1 MIETFLPL
9 CRAASEVDLGAEDAT
24 AQLNERFGYESEA
37 GQAFVEAFK
46 ALHLEGAVAD
56 RGELPVEWGRV
67 SKATEETLGFS
78 LDVVHMNGAGPDHI
92 HPTGEASFCVP
103 LEGEPEFEGMRS
115 GWHVLPPGSRHVPQ
129 VKGGRMLIVYLLPN
143 GEMEFL

>member
-1 MIETFLPL
+1 MIDLFIPL
-9 CRAASEVDLGAEDAT
+9 CRAAKDIDFSAEDAT
-24 AQLNERFGYESEA
+24 AQLNSSFGYKTEE

-46 ALHLEGAVAD
+46 ALKEAGKVAD

-103 LEGEPEFEGMRS
+103 LEGEPEFEGTKR
-115 GWHVLPPGSRHVPQ
+115 GWHVLPPGSRHVPK
-129 VKGGRMLIVYLLPN
+129 VTGGRMLIVYLLPN
-143 GEMEFL
+143 GEMEFQ

>member
-1 MIETFLPL
+1 MIDIFLPL
-9 CRAASEVDLGAEDAT
+9 CRAAHGLDFADEDAT
-24 AQLNERFGYESEA
+24 SKLNSSLSYESEE
-37 GQAFVEAFK
+37 GQAFVEGFK
-46 ALHLEGAVAD
+46 ALHSKGEVAN

-78 LDVVHMNGAGPDHI
+78 LDVVHMNGAGPLPV

-103 LEGEPEFEGMRS
+103 LEGEPEFEGTKQ
-115 GWHVLPPGSRHVPQ
+115 GWHVLAPGSRHIPEVT
-129 VKGGRMLIVYLLPN
+129 GGRMLIVYLLPN

>member
-1 MIETFLPL
+1 MIDTFLPL
-9 CRAASEVDLGAEDAT
+9 CRAAADVDFDAEDAT
-24 AQLNERFGYESEA
+24 AQLNERFGYESEE
-37 GQAFVEAFK
+37 GRAFVEAFK
-46 ALHLEGAVAD
+46 ALHAAGEVAD

-78 LDVVHMNGAGPDHI
+78 LDVVHMNGAGPDHV

-103 LEGEPEFEGMRS
+103 LEGEPEFEGTRS
-115 GWHVLPPGSRHVPQ
+115 GWHVLPPGSSHIPLVT
-129 VKGGRMLIVYLLPN
+129 GGRMLIVYLLPG

>member
-1 MIETFLPL
+1 MIDTFLPL
-9 CRAASEVDLGAEDAT
+9 CRAAADVDFGAEDAT
-24 AQLNERFGYESEA
+24 AQLNERFGYESEE
-37 GQAFVEAFK
+37 GRAFVEAFK
-46 ALHLEGAVAD
+46 ALHAAGEVAD

-78 LDVVHMNGAGPDHI
+78 LDVVHMNGAGPDHV

-103 LEGEPEFEGMRS
+103 LEGEPEFEGTRS
-115 GWHVLPPGSRHVPQ
+115 GWHVLPPGSSHIPLVT
-129 VKGGRMLIVYLLPN
+129 GGRMLIVYLLPG

>member
-1 MIETFLPL
+1 MIDTFLPL
-9 CRAASEVDLGAEDAT
+9 CRAAVDVDFADDDAT
-24 AQLNERFGYESEA
+24 AQLNERFGYESEE
-37 GQAFVEAFK
+37 GRAFVEAFK
-46 ALHLEGAVAD
+46 ALHAAGEVAD

-78 LDVVHMNGAGPDHI
+78 LDVVHMNGAGPDHV

-103 LEGEPEFEGMRS
+103 LEGEPEFEGTRS
-115 GWHVLPPGSRHVPQ
+115 GWHVLPPGSSHIPLVT
-129 VKGGRMLIVYLLPN
+129 GGRMLIVYLLPG

>member
-1 MIETFLPL
+1 MIDTFLPL
-9 CRAASEVDLGAEDAT
+9 CRAAADVDFDAKDAT
-24 AQLNERFGYESEA
+24 AQLNERFGYESEE
-37 GQAFVEAFK
+37 GRAFVEAFK
-46 ALHLEGAVAD
+46 ALHAAGEVAD

-78 LDVVHMNGAGPDHI
+78 LDVVHMNGAGPDHV

-103 LEGEPEFEGMRS
+103 LEGKPEFEGTRS
-115 GWHVLPPGSRHVPQ
+115 GWHVLPPGSSHIPLVT
-129 VKGGRMLIVYLLPN
+129 GGRMLIVYLLPG

>member
-1 MIETFLPL
+1 MIEIFIPL
-9 CRAASEVDLGAEDAT
+9 CRAAQSVDLSADDAT
-24 AQLNERFGYESEA
+24 AQLNERFAYESEE
-37 GQAFVEAFK
+37 GQVFVEAFK
-46 ALHLEGAVAD
+46 SLKEAGEVAD

-92 HPTGEASFCVP
+92 HPSGEASFCVP
-103 LEGEPEFEGMRS
+103 LEGEPEFEGTKS
-115 GWHVLPPGSRHVPQ
+115 GWHVLAPGSRHIPEVT
-129 VKGGRMLIVYLLPN
+129 GGRMLIVYLLPN